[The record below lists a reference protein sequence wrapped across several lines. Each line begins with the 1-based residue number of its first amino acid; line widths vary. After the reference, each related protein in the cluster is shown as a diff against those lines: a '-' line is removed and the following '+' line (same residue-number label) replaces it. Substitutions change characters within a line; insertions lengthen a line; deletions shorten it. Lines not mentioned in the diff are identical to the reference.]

1 MTKYNP
7 LPISRIER
15 NGKREKFDNDKIPA
29 ILSTLPPFVLMLIF
43 PVFFRIRYQ
52 YTTWRLSC
60 VSGYGV
66 SCSAPVTNTSVKQVV
81 LSPSAITPTAAS
93 SLVSVNISNSSV
105 TLANQNSSKTEN
117 GTKNGT
123 KNGTENGTETREYAP
138 LFQNFMLK
146 SSVVF
151 IKVPSVKPQ
160 PVKR

>member
-123 KNGTENGTETREYAP
+123 ENGTETREYAP
-138 LFQNFMLK
+138 LFQNFILK

>member
-52 YTTWRLSC
+52 YTTLRLSC

-66 SCSAPVTNTSVKQVV
+66 SCSAPVTNTIVKQVV

-123 KNGTENGTETREYAP
+123 ENGTETREYTP

>member
-52 YTTWRLSC
+52 YTTWRLTC

-66 SCSAPVTNTSVKQVV
+66 SCSAPVTNTIVKQVV
-81 LSPSAITPTAAS
+81 LSPSIITPTAAS

-105 TLANQNSSKTEN
+105 TPANQNSSKTEN

-123 KNGTENGTETREYAP
+123 KNGTETREYAP

>member
-1 MTKYNP
+1 MKKYNP

-43 PVFFRIRYQ
+43 QCFFRYQ

-66 SCSAPVTNTSVKQVV
+66 SCSAPVTNTIVKQVV

-93 SLVSVNISNSSV
+93 SLVSANISNSSV
-105 TLANQNSSKTEN
+105 TLVNQNSSKTE
-117 GTKNGT
+117 
-123 KNGTENGTETREYAP
+123 NGTENGTETREYTP

>member
-15 NGKREKFDNDKIPA
+15 NGKREKFYNDKIPVL
-29 ILSTLPPFVLMLIF
+29 LSTLPPFVLMLIF
-43 PVFFRIRYQ
+43 QCFFRYQ

-66 SCSAPVTNTSVKQVV
+66 SCSAPVTNTIVKQVV

-117 GTKNGT
+117 GT
-123 KNGTENGTETREYAP
+123 ENGTETREYTP

>member
-1 MTKYNP
+1 MIKYNP

-52 YTTWRLSC
+52 YTTWQLSC

-81 LSPSAITPTAAS
+81 PSPSAITPTAAS
-93 SLVSVNISNSSV
+93 SLVSVNISNSLV
-105 TLANQNSSKTEN
+105 TPANQNSSKTEN

-123 KNGTENGTETREYAP
+123 KNGTETREYAP

>member
-81 LSPSAITPTAAS
+81 PSPSAITPTAAS

-105 TLANQNSSKTEN
+105 TLANQNSSKTE
-117 GTKNGT
+117 NGT

>member
-43 PVFFRIRYQ
+43 QCFFRYQ

-66 SCSAPVTNTSVKQVV
+66 SCSAPVTNTIVKQVV

-123 KNGTENGTETREYAP
+123 ENGTETREYTP

-151 IKVPSVKPQ
+151 IKVPSVKSQ

>member
-15 NGKREKFDNDKIPA
+15 NGKREKVDNDKIPA

-43 PVFFRIRYQ
+43 QCFFRYQ

-66 SCSAPVTNTSVKQVV
+66 SCSAPVTNTIVKQVV

-123 KNGTENGTETREYAP
+123 ENGTETREYTP

>member
-123 KNGTENGTETREYAP
+123 ENGTETREYAP

>member
-43 PVFFRIRYQ
+43 QCFFRYQ

-66 SCSAPVTNTSVKQVV
+66 SCSAPVTNTIVKQVV

-93 SLVSVNISNSSV
+93 SLVSANISNSSV

-123 KNGTENGTETREYAP
+123 ENGTETREYTP

>member
-1 MTKYNP
+1 MFLWTKYNP

-29 ILSTLPPFVLMLIF
+29 ILSTRPPFVLMLIF

-81 LSPSAITPTAAS
+81 PSPSAITPTAAS

-105 TLANQNSSKTEN
+105 TLANQNSSKTE
-117 GTKNGT
+117 NGT

>member
-1 MTKYNP
+1 
-7 LPISRIER
+7 
-15 NGKREKFDNDKIPA
+15 
-29 ILSTLPPFVLMLIF
+29 MLIF

-52 YTTWRLSC
+52 YTTLRLSC

-123 KNGTENGTETREYAP
+123 ENGTETREYAP